1 MRKITVNASRK
12 YDVLIENGILKRAG
26 EHILNIHKPCKVMIV
41 TDSNVMPLY
50 VQDLKASLEKCGFKA
65 YIFCFE
71 AGEERKNIST
81 LVQIWDALA
90 ENQFTR
96 SDIIAALG
104 GGVCGDLSGFAAAS
118 YLRGIEFVQI
128 PTSLL
133 AMTDSSVGGK
143 TAIDLT
149 HGKNLV
155 GAFHQPSLVLCDAQT
170 LNTLDE
176 HYFSDGM
183 AEVIKY
189 GMINRK
195 MMLQILNGDYD
206 IEDIIEI
213 CVDDKRE
220 IVESDEHDNG
230 ARKLLNFGHT
240 FGHAIEKLSDFT
252 ISHGFAVA
260 MGMKIIT
267 KFAENAGYIE
277 KGSYDALCTTLA
289 KFNLDNKCKFKACDI
304 ANAALLDKKS
314 AGDKI
319 TLVMPYAVGDCRLF
333 DTQKSEL
340 EKIVTSGMDE

>member
-1 MRKITVNASRK
+1 MRKITVNTSRR
-12 YDVLIENGILKRAG
+12 YEVLIEKGILKSAG

-50 VQDLKASLEKCGFKA
+50 AQTLKSSLENSGFEVR
-65 YIFCFE
+65 IFCFE
-71 AGEERKNIST
+71 AGEERKNIQT
-81 LVQIWDALA
+81 LTQIWDVLA
-90 ENQFTR
+90 ENKFTR

-149 HGKNLV
+149 YGKNLV
-155 GAFHQPSLVLCDAQT
+155 GAFHQPSLVLCDADT
-170 LNTLDE
+170 LKTLDD

-195 MMLQILNGDYD
+195 DLLQILNSDYD

-267 KFAENAGYIE
+267 KSAENAGIIE
-277 KGSYDALCTTLA
+277 KGSCDALCTTLA
-289 KFNLDNKCKFKACDI
+289 KFNLDNKCEFKACDI
-304 ANAALLDKKS
+304 ANAALLDKKTL
-314 AGDKI
+314 GDKI
-319 TLVMPYAVGDCRLF
+319 TLVMPYAIGDCRLF
-333 DTQKSEL
+333 DTKKSEL
-340 EKIVTSGMDE
+340 ENFVKSGMDV